1 VVKDMNQ
8 VLNEDKADYYKIPGS
23 RDLIAQLLLLYE
35 NAGGTESEYW
45 VDYDYKYL
53 RLSVHLKDMQVK
65 QMTEDFNEVS
75 QYAQQLF
82 PESEINIV
90 GTIPQFIKMI
100 GYITHG
106 QIVSFGI
113 AMLVIAILMM
123 VVFGSFK
130 TGLIAL
136 IPNLTP
142 ALVIGGIMGFA
153 GVPLDSSTVL
163 IMPMILGLAVDDTI
177 HFINH
182 SKLEF
187 LRTRNYHESILRSIR
202 SVGVALVFTTL
213 VLSAN
218 FLTYMTSEVKFYFFL
233 GILAVSGMLSA
244 LIADFF
250 ITPLLFKRFKI
261 FGEEK

>member
-1 VVKDMNQ
+1 
-8 VLNEDKADYYKIPGS
+8 
-23 RDLIAQLLLLYE
+23 
-35 NAGGTESEYW
+35 
-45 VDYDYKYL
+45 
-53 RLSVHLKDMQVK
+53 
-65 QMTEDFNEVS
+65 
-75 QYAQQLF
+75 
-82 PESEINIV
+82 
-90 GTIPQFIKMI
+90 
-100 GYITHG
+100 
-106 QIVSFGI
+106 
-113 AMLVIAILMM
+113 
-123 VVFGSFK
+123 
-130 TGLIAL
+130 
-136 IPNLTP
+136 
-142 ALVIGGIMGFA
+142 MGFA

-187 LRTRNYHESILRSIR
+187 LRTGNYRESILRSIR

-250 ITPLLFKRFKI
+250 ITPLLFKRFRI